1 MYTTAAIKYNNA
13 DIVVITIFTGSQLK
27 FKVFIACAV
36 MCMQMSVSDVFDP
49 KGSSSE
55 NVVKI

>member
-1 MYTTAAIKYNNA
+1 MYKSAAIKYNNA

-27 FKVFIACAV
+27 FKVFILCAV
-36 MCMQMSVSDVFDP
+36 MCRQLSGSDVFDP
-49 KGSSSE
+49 KGSSPE